1 MESYFFRPWLRHLAA
16 KTSKTAIFSLAVLG
30 LASSLW
36 LAKEYKLPHIAH
48 AQTVNA
54 DVALDRRPNETY
66 EALRSR
72 AIAEAK
78 AAATEN
84 LATNRQATD
93 VTVTVVIR
101 DRGQI
106 APILSLTANRNTE
119 VNSDPRQ
126 GMQEVKYFDQARSLL
141 RFDENDVATNDSE
154 GTPRRSLPNT
164 APSSSRTPANSNPGN
179 TRGSGEG
186 AFSQPGRLVP
196 PTPGQPGQPT
206 NTTPFSQ
213 PGTTNPTNTPNGQTQ
228 PDTDLV
234 PQPSSTTSPDSSS
247 PDSSSPDPSSG
258 TPINQPTTQPATTP
272 NSSLGTPTSPSTTT
286 PTSPGTGL
294 TPTAPTTPSGVTP
307 SQPLTPS
314 TPTLPGTSA
323 TPTTSPFGSTTPTT
337 QP

>member
-1 MESYFFRPWLRHLAA
+1 MESYFFRQWLRHLAA
-16 KTSKTAIFSLAVLG
+16 KTSRTAIFSLAVLG

-36 LAKEYKLPHIAH
+36 LATEYKLLHIAR

-72 AIAEAK
+72 AIVAAK

-84 LATNRQATD
+84 LAANRQATD

-106 APILSLTANRNTE
+106 APILSLTTDRNTG

-126 GMQEVKYFDQARSLL
+126 GMQGLKYFDQARSLL

-154 GTPRRSLPNT
+154 NAPRRSFPNT
-164 APSSSRTPANSNPGN
+164 TPSSSRTPTNSNPSN
-179 TRGSGEG
+179 TRGSGQG
-186 AFSQPGRLVP
+186 TFSQPGRLVP
-196 PTPGQPGQPT
+196 PTPGQPT
-206 NTTPFSQ
+206 NTTPINQ
-213 PGTTNPTNTPNGQTQ
+213 PETTNPTNTPSGQTE
-228 PDTDLV
+228 PGTGLV
-234 PQPSSTTSPDSSS
+234 PQPSPATSPDSSS
-247 PDSSSPDPSSG
+247 PDLPSPDSSSS

-272 NSSLGTPTSPSTTT
+272 NSSLDTPTSPSTTT

-294 TPTAPTTPSGVTP
+294 TPTAPTSPSGITP